1 MKRTN
6 NSLPLETIAE
16 IYRLWDDKPFLA
28 RTIAKKLNISNG
40 VVNKYLKESG
50 RK

>member
-1 MKRTN
+1 MRKKTL
-6 NSLPLETIAE
+6 LPIETITE
-16 IYRLWDDKPFLA
+16 IYRLWDDEPFG
-28 RTIAKKLNISNG
+28 THGIAKKLNISTT